1 VQTFVKNV
9 KGGRGERKMGT
20 ESREQE
26 KIAQEKM
33 IINQYKSFIHAL
45 PLFIFISS
53 IDHFASPRCDMFA
66 MGTERAF

>member
-1 VQTFVKNV
+1 M

-26 KIAQEKM
+26 KIAQKKM

-45 PLFIFISS
+45 PLFILISS
-53 IDHFASPRCDMFA
+53 IDHFTSPRCDVFA
-66 MGTERAF
+66 IGTERAV